1 MCESAHLPFRKFANL
16 FGFRKFGINNC
27 HMIKF
32 DDIKEGDLVV
42 AEFEGEKWEG
52 VVKELN
58 KEEKEICVETDVQQ
72 FWFTPEH
79 LYPIPLDEEQLIKL
93 NFQKQENG
101 DNSVKYMKGAF
112 RILVPKKDNFSELD
126 IWWREDRRH
135 LTRPISVHELQNHH
149 YQMTK
154 VELNRD

>member
-1 MCESAHLPFRKFANL
+1 
-16 FGFRKFGINNC
+16 
-27 HMIKF
+27 MIKF

-79 LYPIPLDEEQLIKL
+79 LYPIPLNEEQLIKL